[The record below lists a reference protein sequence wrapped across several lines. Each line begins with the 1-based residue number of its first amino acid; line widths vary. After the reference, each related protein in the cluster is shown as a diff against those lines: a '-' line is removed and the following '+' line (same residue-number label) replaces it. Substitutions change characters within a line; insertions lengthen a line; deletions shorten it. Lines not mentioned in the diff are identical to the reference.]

1 MWGNSNHQALV
12 LDPLENNN
20 RYFFSHE
27 INIYNRNTIYWDE
40 ETRRRQPEVNKSNIR
55 DFFWPWPLVFR
66 KHCKVQLC
74 NMISK
79 VHLMTSF

>member
-27 INIYNRNTIYWDE
+27 INIYNRNTIYWE
-40 ETRRRQPEVNKSNIR
+40 EASPTASAGSE
-55 DFFWPWPLVFR
+55 
-66 KHCKVQLC
+66 
-74 NMISK
+74 
-79 VHLMTSF
+79 